1 MGWAGINLR
10 DFARKKKKNHIN
22 DSEDGMCTIQGIK
35 TQL

>member
-10 DFARKKKKNHIN
+10 DFVRKKKNHIN